1 MSTTI
6 EAKTPHSPFA
16 LAVPR
21 TSQPGEPAWEVAML
35 FPFQGDWTEE
45 EYLGLDT
52 SRLVELSDGCI
63 EVLPMATIFHQLIVR
78 FLARLLETFVAGRHK
93 GVVLVAPLPVH
104 LWKGKFREPDI
115 IYFLPHRVKD
125 VHGQP
130 EGADLVVEVV
140 SGGEENR
147 KRDLVTK
154 RQEYAEAGI
163 TEYWMVDPQERQI
176 TVLVLDGQTYREH
189 GIFGPGAA
197 ATSVLLRGFTASV
210 DAVFAAGQAHQ

>member
-1 MSTTI
+1 
-6 EAKTPHSPFA
+6 
-16 LAVPR
+16 
-21 TSQPGEPAWEVAML
+21 ML
-35 FPFQGDWTEE
+35 FPFQGEWTEE

-78 FLARLLETFVAGRHK
+78 FLARLLETFVTGRYK

-104 LWKGKFREPDI
+104 LWTGKFREPDI

-125 VHGQP
+125 IHGQP

-140 SGGEENR
+140 SEGDENR

-154 RQEYAEAGI
+154 RQEYAAAGI
-163 TEYWMVDPQERQI
+163 AEYWIVDPLERHI
-176 TVLVLDGQTYREH
+176 IVLVLEGKTYREH
-189 GIFGPGAA
+189 GIFLSGSV
-197 ATSVLLRGFTASV
+197 ATSVLLPGFTASV
-210 DAVFAAGQAHQ
+210 DAVFAAGEACQ